1 MKDES
6 RGEKG
11 ANYRECLCNSDF
23 LSGTRNN
30 GGRGRQ
36 DTKTDNLH
44 PQWLHIYTYDHHD
57 SSQLHNK
64 KLSSKQIV
72 HTYIHT
78 IGAVIPQC
86 KNIILIYSLTFAI
99 LCSSNHLPVHDL
111 VSAATF
117 GRRKM
122 ICLVV
127 QLLLLLTCSS
137 FLWMFSLASISA
149 MAGVAP
155 TCSRRIPLSW

>member
-1 MKDES
+1 MNAYVIQTSSLVQGMMVVEEG
-6 RGEKG
+6 RIQRQII
-11 ANYRECLCNSDF
+11 YILSDYM
-23 LSGTRNN
+23 
-30 GGRGRQ
+30 
-36 DTKTDNLH
+36 
-44 PQWLHIYTYDHHD
+44 YTYNHHD

-64 KLSSKQIV
+64 SFSSKQIV

-86 KNIILIYSLTFAI
+86 TNIILIYSLTFAI

-122 ICLVV
+122 VCLVV

-137 FLWMFSLASISA
+137 FL
-149 MAGVAP
+149 
-155 TCSRRIPLSW
+155 